1 MSDLISTRDGV
12 RVLFAALHES
22 GCMNVCGCRPMTTAP
37 RTPGAAF
44 ANLQRRKSREGVR
57 RRCGVRYRELS
68 AARNCEFEAKFS
80 KAVGLA
86 CVHNFGV
93 MAQVLLTGESSFL
106 SLCDFKELHVT
117 KRTRSTTSA

>member
-1 MSDLISTRDGV
+1 MPELGTYGSV
-12 RVLFAALHES
+12 RGAAGNSRPYRE
-22 GCMNVCGCRPMTTAP
+22 CRPMTTAP
-37 RTPGAAF
+37 RTPGPAF

-57 RRCGVRYRELS
+57 GRCGVRYRELS

-80 KAVGLA
+80 KAVGLE

-106 SLCDFKELHVT
+106 SLCNFKELRVT